1 MIPFLELFDETLDIN
16 STENY
21 YLTIQASPDGFAFA
35 ILDSIRNKYILL
47 RSWEPDENKNLTA
60 DEVEDLIK
68 KDDFLLRKYRK
79 TSIIMP
85 SPKFTLVPAP
95 LFDPGKKEEYFS
107 FNLIKEENEV
117 VLSNKVADPDAFTV
131 FAVNSR
137 FHELCAQYFPGAI
150 QWHHTKCLLAQMAH
164 HSKSHSPRYIH
175 LHAGR
180 EYFNVFIFENGVL
193 KFSNTFRFRNISDIL
208 YYVLNIFRS
217 RGLGNEETI
226 HFSGNTEKFDDLYSA
241 FAMYVRNLRFSDP
254 SGNFTFSYVFNEIG
268 LHKFINLFS
277 VTNCE

>member
-1 MIPFLELFDETLDIN
+1 MSFLELFDETLDIN

-21 YLTIQASPDGFAFA
+21 DLAIQAGPDGFAFA

-47 RSWEPDENKNLTA
+47 RSWEPDENKNFTA

-79 TSIIMP
+79 TSVIMP
-85 SPKFTLVPAP
+85 SAKFTLVPAP

-107 FNLIKEENEV
+107 FNLIKDENEV
-117 VLSNKVADPDAFTV
+117 VLSNKLADPDAFTV

-137 FHELCAQYFPGAI
+137 FHELCDQYFPGVV
-150 QWHHTKCLLAQMAH
+150 QWHHSKCLLAQLAH
-164 HSKSHSPRYIH
+164 HSKSHSAGYIH

-180 EYFNVFIFENGVL
+180 EYFNVFIYENGVL

-217 RGLGNEETI
+217 RGLGNDETI
-226 HFSGNTEKFDDLYSA
+226 HFSGSTEKFDDLYSA

-254 SGNFTFSYVFNEIG
+254 SGSFTFSYVFNEIG

-277 VTNCE
+277 VTSCE